1 MLKLSIDKIIGR
13 IVVFTL
19 LIVLL
24 ASANASG
31 QKDPVDAELMR
42 TLNNYFDGRRNADLG
57 LLRKAY
63 DPEAGLETVNAEGE
77 IQHISFKAYLEVVKS
92 AGPVKVKTEV
102 VDISITHTV
111 AVAQTRFDYGPVIY
125 HDYLTL
131 LKTKDGWKIIN
142 KAFLK
147 L

>member
-1 MLKLSIDKIIGR
+1 MMKLDNR
-13 IVVFTL
+13 MVRFTAFC
-19 LIVLL
+19 L
-24 ASANASG
+24 ALFFLSVNANASPEN
-31 QKDPVDAELMR
+31 KVVDAELMQ
-42 TLNNYFDGRRNADLG
+42 TLNNYFDGRRNADIA

-63 DPEAGLETVNAEGE
+63 DDKAGLETVNADGE
-77 IQHISFKAYLEVVKS
+77 IQRISFEAYLEVVKK
-92 AGPVKVKTEV
+92 AGPVKVETEV
-102 VDISITHTV
+102 VDISVTQSV
-111 AVAQTRFDYGPVIY
+111 AVAQTRFDYGPVVY